1 MDVMRTIAAFA
12 LSLALA
18 IPSFARA
25 AEPYGIGLE
34 GFPYPHP
41 VSMLALSEGD
51 DAPRMAY
58 MDVKPS
64 ATANGRSVLLLH
76 GRNFPSSY
84 WETAITALTGAGYRV
99 IVPDQVG
106 FGKSSKPVSALS
118 FDMLAGHTV
127 KLLDHLQITRTDIV
141 AHSMGGMLAVRI
153 ARSYPA
159 RVDRIV
165 LEAPIGLEDYRNF
178 APPVETARI
187 MADEDR
193 LTPEGYRTQLM
204 TNYSLTLL
212 PEAITPFIEARMR
225 IKGSAEYPRWLRAF
239 VNSYQMIWGQPV
251 VYEIPLVQQ
260 PVLFIM
266 GGNDRNAPGRAYA
279 PMELR
284 PRMGDN
290 ARLARELASRMPNA
304 KVEVFDG
311 IGHLVHMEAVSRFNA
326 SVLAFLNAQR

>member
-1 MDVMRTIAAFA
+1 MRLIAAFA
-12 LSLALA
+12 LALTVA
-18 IPSFARA
+18 APSFARA

-34 GFPYPHP
+34 GFAYPHP

-51 DAPRMAY
+51 DALRMAY

-64 ATANGRSVLLLH
+64 GAGNGRAALLLH

-106 FGKSSKPVSALS
+106 FGKSSKPAFALS
-118 FDMLAGHTV
+118 FDMLAAHTV
-127 KLLDHLQITRTDIV
+127 KLLDHLQIAKTDIV

-153 ARSYPA
+153 ARSYPT

-178 APPVETARI
+178 APPVETSRI
-187 MADEDR
+187 MAAEDR
-193 LTPEGYRTQLM
+193 LTPEGYRNQLM
-204 TNYSLTLL
+204 TNYSLTL
-212 PEAITPFIEARMR
+212 PPDAITPFIEARMR
-225 IKGSAEYPRWLRAF
+225 IKESAEYPRWLRAF
-239 VNSYQMIWGQPV
+239 VNSYQMIWSQPV

-266 GGNDRNAPGRAYA
+266 GERDHNAPGRAYA

-290 ARLARELASRMPNA
+290 ARLARELAARMPNA
-304 KVEVFDG
+304 KVEVFEG
-311 IGHLVHMEAVSRFNA
+311 VGHLVHMEAVQRFNTSA
-326 SVLAFLNAQR
+326 LSFLNAQR

>member
-1 MDVMRTIAAFA
+1 MRLIAALVFA
-12 LSLALA
+12 LAMAAPSLG
-18 IPSFARA
+18 RA

-41 VSMLALSEGD
+41 VSMLTLSED
-51 DAPRMAY
+51 EDALRMAY
-58 MDVKPS
+58 MEVKP
-64 ATANGRSVLLLH
+64 AGAANGRSVLLLH

-99 IVPDQVG
+99 VVPDQVG
-106 FGKSSKPVSALS
+106 FGKSSKPLFALS
-118 FDMLAGHTV
+118 FDMLAAHTV
-127 KLLDHLQITRTDIV
+127 KLLDHLGIARTDIV

-153 ARSYPA
+153 ARSYPT
-159 RVDRIV
+159 RIDKIV

-178 APPVETARI
+178 APPVETSRI

-193 LTPEGYRTQLM
+193 LTPEGYRTQLVN
-204 TNYSLTLL
+204 NYSLTLP

-239 VNSYQMIWGQPV
+239 VNSYQMIWSQPV

-266 GGNDRNAPGRAYA
+266 GGNDRNAPGRAFA

-284 PRMGDN
+284 ARMGDN
-290 ARLARELASRMPNA
+290 ARLARELAGRMPNG
-304 KVEVFDG
+304 KVEVYEG
-311 IGHLVHMEAVSRFNA
+311 IGHLVHMEAVDRFNA
-326 SVLAFLNAQR
+326 SMLSFLSAR

>member
-1 MDVMRTIAAFA
+1 MRLIAALIFA
-12 LSLALA
+12 LAVAAPSLG
-18 IPSFARA
+18 RA

-41 VSMLALSEGD
+41 VSLLTLSEDEDGL
-51 DAPRMAY
+51 RMAY
-58 MDVKPS
+58 MDVKPTG
-64 ATANGRSVLLLH
+64 AANGRSALLLH

-106 FGKSSKPVSALS
+106 FGKSSKPLFALS
-118 FDMLAGHTV
+118 FDMLAAHTV
-127 KLLDHLQITRTDIV
+127 KLLDHLGIARADIV

-159 RVDRIV
+159 RIDKIV

-178 APPVETARI
+178 APPVETSRI

-193 LTPEGYRTQLM
+193 LTPEGYRTQLVN
-204 TNYSLTLL
+204 NYSLTL
-212 PEAITPFIEARMR
+212 PPDAITPFIEARMR

-239 VNSYQMIWGQPV
+239 VNSYQMIWSQPV

-266 GGNDRNAPGRAYA
+266 GGNDRNAPGRAFA
-279 PMELR
+279 PMDLR
-284 PRMGDN
+284 GRMGDN
-290 ARLARELASRMPNA
+290 ARLAPELAGRMPNG
-304 KVEVFDG
+304 KVEVYEG
-311 IGHLVHMEAVSRFNA
+311 IGHLVHMEAVDRFNA
-326 SVLAFLNAQR
+326 SMLSFLNAR

>member
-1 MDVMRTIAAFA
+1 MRLIAAF
-12 LSLALA
+12 SLALAVA

-34 GFPYPHP
+34 GFAYPHP
-41 VSMLALSEGD
+41 VSMLALSED
-51 DAPRMAY
+51 EDALRMAY
-58 MDVKPS
+58 MDVRPMG
-64 ATANGRSVLLLH
+64 AGNGRSVLLLH

-84 WETAITALTGAGYRV
+84 WDTAIAALTGDGYRV

-118 FDMLAGHTV
+118 FDMLAAHTV
-127 KLLDHLQITRTDIV
+127 KLLDHLQIARADIV

-153 ARSYPA
+153 ARSYPT

-193 LTPEGYRTQLM
+193 LSPEAYRNQLM
-204 TNYSLTLL
+204 TNYSLTLP

-225 IKGSAEYPRWLRAF
+225 IKESAEYPRWLRAF

-260 PVLFIM
+260 SVLFIM
-266 GGNDRNAPGRAYA
+266 GGNDRNAPGRAFA

-284 PRMGDN
+284 ARMGDN
-290 ARLARELASRMPNA
+290 ARLARELAARMPNA

-311 IGHLVHMEAVSRFNA
+311 IGHLVHMEAVQRFNA
-326 SVLAFLNAQR
+326 SVLSFLNAPR

>member
-1 MDVMRTIAAFA
+1 MRLIAA
-12 LSLALA
+12 LALA
-18 IPSFARA
+18 LVVVVLGPARA

-41 VSMLALSEGD
+41 VTMLALSED
-51 DAPRMAY
+51 DAALRMAY

-64 ATANGRSVLLLH
+64 GAANGRTVLLLH

-84 WETAITALTGAGYRV
+84 WDTVITPLAGAGYRV
-99 IVPDQVG
+99 VVPDQVT
-106 FGKSSKPVSALS
+106 FGKSSKPTFALS

-127 KLLDHLQITRTDIV
+127 KLLDHLQIARADIV
-141 AHSMGGMLAVRI
+141 AHSMGGMLAVRL
-153 ARSYPA
+153 ARSYPT

-187 MADEDR
+187 IEQEDR
-193 LTPEGYRTQLM
+193 LTGEAYRTQLM
-204 TNYSLTLL
+204 TNYSLTLP

-225 IKGSAEYPRWLRAF
+225 IKGSAEYPRWLHAF

-251 VYEIPLVQQ
+251 VHEIPLVQQ
-260 PVLFIM
+260 QVLFIM
-266 GGNDRNAPGRAYA
+266 GGNDRNAPGRGFA
-279 PMELR
+279 PMEVR
-284 PRMGDN
+284 ARMGDN
-290 ARLARELASRMPNA
+290 TRLARELAARMPNG
-304 KVEVFDG
+304 KVEVYEG

>member
-1 MDVMRTIAAFA
+1 MRLIAAFT
-12 LSLALA
+12 LGLVLA
-18 IPSFARA
+18 ISAPSHA

-41 VSMLALSEGD
+41 VAMLALSEDD
-51 DAPRMAY
+51 DALRMAY

-64 ATANGRSVLLLH
+64 GAANGRTVLLLH
-76 GRNFPSSY
+76 GRNFPASY
-84 WETAITALTGAGYRV
+84 WDTVISALAGAGYRV
-99 IVPDQVG
+99 VVPDQIG
-106 FGKSSKPVSALS
+106 FGKSSKPTFALS
-118 FDMLAGHTV
+118 FDMLAAHTV
-127 KLLDHLQITRTDIV
+127 KLLDRLQIPRADIV
-141 AHSMGGMLAVRI
+141 AHSMGGMLAVRL
-153 ARSYPA
+153 ARAYPT

-178 APPVETARI
+178 APPVETAQI
-187 MADEDR
+187 IAAEDR
-193 LTPEGYRTQLM
+193 LTAEGYRTQLM
-204 TNYSLTLL
+204 TNYSLTLP

-239 VNSYQMIWGQPV
+239 VNSYQMIYSQPV

-266 GGNDRNAPGRAYA
+266 GANDRNAPGRAYA

-284 PRMGDN
+284 TRMGDN
-290 ARLARELASRMPNA
+290 TRLARELAARMPNG
-304 KVEVFDG
+304 KVEVYEG

-326 SVLAFLNAQR
+326 SMLAFLNAPR

>member
-1 MDVMRTIAAFA
+1 MRLIAAFA
-12 LSLALA
+12 LALA
-18 IPSFARA
+18 VAVPSLARA

-34 GFPYPHP
+34 GFAYPHP
-41 VSMLALSEGD
+41 VSMLTLSEGD
-51 DAPRMAY
+51 DPLRMAY
-58 MDVKPS
+58 MDVKP
-64 ATANGRSVLLLH
+64 AGAGNGRTVLLLH

-84 WETAITALTGAGYRV
+84 WDTVIAALAGAGYRV
-99 IVPDQVG
+99 IIPDQVG
-106 FGKSSKPVSALS
+106 FGKSSKPIFDLS

-127 KLLDHLQITRTDIV
+127 KLLDHLQIARADIV
-141 AHSMGGMLAVRI
+141 AHSMGGMLAVRL
-153 ARSYPA
+153 ARSYPT

-187 MADEDR
+187 MANEDR
-193 LTPEGYRTQLM
+193 LTAEAYRSQLV
-204 TNYSLTLL
+204 TNYSLTLP

-251 VYEIPLVQQ
+251 VYEIPLILQ

-266 GGNDRNAPGRAYA
+266 GERDRNAPGRGFA

-284 PRMGDN
+284 ARMGDN
-290 ARLARELASRMPNA
+290 VGLARELAARMPNG
-304 KVEVFDG
+304 KVEVYEG
-311 IGHLVHMEAVSRFNA
+311 IGHLVHMEAVQRFNA
-326 SVLAFLNAQR
+326 SVLSFLNAPR

>member
-1 MDVMRTIAAFA
+1 MRLIAAFA
-12 LSLALA
+12 LALA
-18 IPSFARA
+18 VAVPNLSRA

-34 GFPYPHP
+34 GFPYPYP
-41 VSMLALSEGD
+41 VSMLALSED
-51 DAPRMAY
+51 EDALRMAY

-64 ATANGRSVLLLH
+64 GTGNGRTVLLLH

-84 WETAITALTGAGYRV
+84 WDTVIGALTGAGFRV

-106 FGKSSKPVSALS
+106 FGKSSKPTSALS
-118 FDMLAGHTV
+118 FDMLASHTM
-127 KLLDHLQITRTDIV
+127 KLLDHLQIARTDIV

-153 ARSYPA
+153 ARSYPT

-193 LTPEGYRTQLM
+193 LTADAYRTQLM
-204 TNYSLTLL
+204 TNYSLTLP
-212 PEAITPFIEARMR
+212 PEAITPFIDARMR

-260 PVLFIM
+260 SVLFIM
-266 GGNDRNAPGRAYA
+266 GEKDRNAPGRAFA

-284 PRMGDN
+284 ARMGDN
-290 ARLARELASRMPNA
+290 ARLARELAARMPNG
-304 KVEVFDG
+304 KVEVYEG
-311 IGHLVHMEAVSRFNA
+311 IGH
-326 SVLAFLNAQR
+326 